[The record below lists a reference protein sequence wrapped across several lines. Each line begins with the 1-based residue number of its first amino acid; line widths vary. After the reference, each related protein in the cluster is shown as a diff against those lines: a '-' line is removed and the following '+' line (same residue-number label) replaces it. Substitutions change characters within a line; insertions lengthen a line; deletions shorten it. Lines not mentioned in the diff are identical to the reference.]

1 MTQSKYLNVDDF
13 WIALKFDL
21 LLFYVLSRQFG
32 KLFLL
37 MFYVAQYGL
46 SEHSGNTVFENVFRF
61 HKNEKS
67 AFSNQFLR
75 FRDGSV

>member
-46 SEHSGNTVFENVFRF
+46 SEHSGNTMFSVSTKTKSRRFQISFSVFVTD
-61 HKNEKS
+61 
-67 AFSNQFLR
+67 QFEW
-75 FRDGSV
+75 

>member
-32 KLFLL
+32 NFFLL
-37 MFYVAQYGL
+37 MFYIAQYRL
-46 SEHSGNTVFENVFRF
+46 SEHSGNTI
-61 HKNEKS
+61 
-67 AFSNQFLR
+67 
-75 FRDGSV
+75 